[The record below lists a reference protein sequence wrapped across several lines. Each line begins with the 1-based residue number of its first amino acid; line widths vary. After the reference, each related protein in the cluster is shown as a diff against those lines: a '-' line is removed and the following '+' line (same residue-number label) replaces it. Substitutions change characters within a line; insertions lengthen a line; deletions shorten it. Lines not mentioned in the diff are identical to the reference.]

1 MCSRPILKHFP
12 QLEPDHP
19 VPSASPLTTY
29 TPSTSSTLPTRSSS
43 SSSLS
48 AAVPPSPTPGVFPFA
63 SCSSANLLYSPH
75 VHFPPTPR
83 LISSTHL
90 AHSPTTYDRAPIVVQ
105 PNSCSL
111 PERGG
116 RMCYTPHS
124 TRRRSS
130 APKGSYF
137 HPTAYEACE
146 REDEHYDDVDD
157 GSAEALAMETPEL
170 TSDSSTPPSDSD
182 YSDGWASP
190 LKESQSPLV
199 AVSSASSSPL
209 SFLSGPAMS
218 LIHAQSS
225 MEEYSMDMR
234 RKLTPPAPRS
244 TMKVEGGRQADKKP
258 RKRGKP
264 AGPLR
269 IGVTFAEDSSLDGCL
284 GGF

>member
-12 QLEPDHP
+12 QLEPTHP
-19 VPSASPLTTY
+19 IPATSPLAASY
-29 TPSTSSTLPTRSSS
+29 TPSPSALPTRTSS

-48 AAVPPSPTPGVFPFA
+48 AAIPPSPTLGVFPFA

-146 REDEHYDDVDD
+146 REDESHDDDD
-157 GSAEALAMETPEL
+157 DPSAVISALETPEL
-170 TSDSSTPPSDSD
+170 TSDSSTPSSDSD
-182 YSDGWASP
+182 YSDGWSSP
-190 LKESQSPLV
+190 PEELQSPLV
-199 AVSSASSSPL
+199 AIASASSSSL
-209 SFLSGPAMS
+209 SYLSGPAMS

-225 MEEYSMDMR
+225 MGEYPTDMR
-234 RKLTPPAPRS
+234 VKLTPPAPRS
-244 TMKVEGGRQADKKP
+244 AMKLEGGRQADKKP
-258 RKRGKP
+258 RKRAKV
-264 AGPLR
+264 AGSLR
-269 IGVTFAEDSSLDGCL
+269 IGHTFSDDSSLDGCL